1 MHAFHLLFENAFCTV
16 SGGLLAFDQLI
27 FLMKYVFFQKKN
39 HNPINPMTIQIIEII
54 ESR

>member
-27 FLMKYVFFQKKN
+27 FLMKYYVFFQKKN
-39 HNPINPMTIQIIEII
+39 HNPMTIQMIEII